1 VIDRDRAFVQP
12 RVLIPFILVTLMWG
26 STWLVITSQIG
37 TVPAAWSVT
46 YRFMIAAAAM
56 FAYAALAK
64 VPLRL
69 GRGGHLFAAAYGIPL
84 FCLSFN
90 SVYIAERYV
99 TSGLVAVIFALL
111 IVPNSLL
118 AWLFLKHRL
127 GGRFVVGS
135 LVAIAGV
142 ALLFVQ
148 ELRANA
154 ANSDAIG
161 FGIALSVLAVLMASA
176 SNVVQAAERV
186 RTLPLAGLIAWGMSY
201 SVIPN
206 ALFACLLAGPPVI
219 DTSPAYLGGLFYLAL
234 FASTLAFPL
243 YFVVI
248 RAAGPG
254 RAAYSNLLIPI
265 IAMALSTVFEDYRWT
280 PLASAGGLLGMTGLI
295 IVFTARRDATADRP
309 LPLAD

>member
-1 VIDRDRAFVQP
+1 MIDRDRAFVQP

-37 TVPAAWSVT
+37 TVPANWSVT
-46 YRFMIAAAAM
+46 YRFIIAAAAM
-56 FAYAALAK
+56 FLYAALTR

-69 GRGGHLFAAAYGIPL
+69 GRSGHLFAAAYGVPL

-176 SNVVQAAERV
+176 SNVVQAAEQV

-206 ALFACLLAGPPVI
+206 ALFAWLLAGPPVI
-219 DTSPAYLGGLFYLAL
+219 DISPAYLGGLLYLAL

-243 YFVVI
+243 YFAVI

-265 IAMALSTVFEDYRWT
+265 IAMALSTLFEDYRWT
-280 PLASAGGLLGMTGLI
+280 PLAIAGGLLGMAGLI
-295 IVFTARRDATADRP
+295 IVFTARRDANASRP

>member
-1 VIDRDRAFVQP
+1 MIDRDRAFVQP

-37 TVPAAWSVT
+37 SVPGNWSVT
-46 YRFMIAAAAM
+46 YRFIIAAAAM
-56 FAYAALAK
+56 FLCAALTK

-69 GRGGHLFAAAYGIPL
+69 GRSGHLFAAAYGVPL

-127 GGRFVVGS
+127 GRRFVVGS

-154 ANSDAIG
+154 ASSGAIG
-161 FGIALSVLAVLMASA
+161 FGIGLSVLAVLMASA

-186 RTLPLAGLIAWGMSY
+186 RTLPLAGLIAWGTSY

-206 ALFACLLAGPPVI
+206 ALFAYLLAGAPVI

-234 FASTLAFPL
+234 FASTLAFLL
-243 YFVVI
+243 YFAVI

-280 PLASAGGLLGMTGLI
+280 PLAIAGGLLGLAGLI
-295 IVFTARRDATADRP
+295 IVFAARRDANARP